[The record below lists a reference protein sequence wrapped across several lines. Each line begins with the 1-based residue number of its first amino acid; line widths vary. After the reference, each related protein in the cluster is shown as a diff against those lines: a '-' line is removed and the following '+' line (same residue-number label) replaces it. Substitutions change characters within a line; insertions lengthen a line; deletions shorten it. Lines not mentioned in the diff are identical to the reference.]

1 MHSLAN
7 RADSAVVRNV
17 TESMATSKWAA
28 VLPISDLLLK
38 HRRQIKRFDISA
50 HDFYALCL
58 TKLNRRQFCF
68 NRLYEAV
75 PVHPRD
81 LAVEFQNVHV
91 EGMLTSWAHFGRL
104 DARYS
109 RQSGCQITD
118 VLLPLLDKRWQFL

>member
-7 RADSAVVRNV
+7 RADSLVVRNV

-28 VLPISDLLLK
+28 VFPISDLLLK

-50 HDFYALCL
+50 HHFHALCL
-58 TKLNRRQFCF
+58 TKFNRGQFCF
-68 NRLYEAV
+68 NGLYKAV

-91 EGMLTSWAHFGRL
+91 EGMLTSWAYFGRL
-104 DARYS
+104 DTRYS
-109 RQSGCQITD
+109 RQSGRQITH
-118 VLLPLLDKRWQFL
+118 VILPLLDKRRQFL